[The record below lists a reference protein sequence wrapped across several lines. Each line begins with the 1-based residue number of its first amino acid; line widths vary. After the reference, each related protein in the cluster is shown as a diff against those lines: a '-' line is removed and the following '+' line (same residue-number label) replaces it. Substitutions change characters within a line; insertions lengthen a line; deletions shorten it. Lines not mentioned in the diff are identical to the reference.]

1 LLIDALRRSLAYQ
14 TVMMKK
20 LILGVLLASIVA
32 FPTAL
37 DAQDKI
43 KIDKGK
49 KEKTVPEPAT
59 MLLVGAAAV
68 GLAGVRRMMRSKR
81 E

>member
-1 LLIDALRRSLAYQ
+1 
-14 TVMMKK
+14 MMKK

-32 FPTAL
+32 FPAAVG
-37 DAQDKI
+37 AQTKVDKVP
-43 KIDKGK
+43 KDK

-68 GLAGVRRMMRSKR
+68 GFVGARRLLRSKR
-81 E
+81 Q